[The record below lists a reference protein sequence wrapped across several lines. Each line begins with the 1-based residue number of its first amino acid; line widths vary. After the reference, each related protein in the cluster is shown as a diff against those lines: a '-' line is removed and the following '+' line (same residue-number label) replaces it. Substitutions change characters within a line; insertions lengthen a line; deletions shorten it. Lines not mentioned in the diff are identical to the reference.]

1 MKRYL
6 LSAFMILLLG
16 LPLAA
21 GPTTDPE
28 NYKPSPFSNDA
39 TAFLGAGMMEHL
51 SFGLGLSFT
60 YERNPIQ
67 LFDTATDRVTRTVVG
82 DHLTADLLL
91 SLGLFEWVDLGIA
104 LPAIMFQSGD
114 GWNDKDGL
122 PKGSLGDLRFA
133 ARARLFRT
141 EDRFFSLAFV
151 PVLTFPTGQALHDL
165 SGSDGVTFSP
175 TVVAELSS
183 RWAGGGINLFYRLTQ
198 NDTTIGPV
206 HIADQVGIRLQ
217 ATAFAIPEMLSFT
230 AEISAA
236 TTAGKTFGKKA
247 ESPVEALLSAR
258 WRYEPINLSLTA
270 GGGAGI
276 VKGFA
281 APEMRFFL
289 GLSWTLPREEKSP
302 SSEPET
308 SPVAGPAA
316 AGTPAPAEPPKT
328 EATPPAETKEPAPTS
343 TAVTPTPEQKP
354 KVVEIGAP
362 ATEKR
367 EEPHPTPA
375 QPVEKKTTP
384 QPPQTPAPKPAEK
397 QTTTPQPTTPA
408 PSAPQ
413 STPAAPA
420 KQQPPAT
427 PPAPKQPSTPPAPAP
442 KKPEPKTGTPMAEV
456 IYFKENS
463 TEITDDSRVK
473 LEKINLLLST
483 NYTLKVRIEGHA
495 DRTEKPELGLKRAQA
510 IKLWLV
516 DRDIQSS
523 RIQTKGIG
531 ADEPV
536 ASSDVEADRARNRR
550 VVFYV
555 LNE

>member
-1 MKRYL
+1 MKRHF
-6 LSAFMILLLG
+6 LSAFLILLLG
-16 LPLAA
+16 SPLAA
-21 GPTTDPE
+21 EPTTDPE
-28 NYKPSPFSNDA
+28 NHKPSPFSNDA
-39 TAFLGAGMMEHL
+39 SAFLGAGMMEHL

-60 YERNPIQ
+60 YERNPIR

-82 DHLTADLLL
+82 DHLTADILL

-104 LPAIMFQSGD
+104 QPAVMFQSGD
-114 GWNDKDGL
+114 GWNDRDGL
-122 PKGSLGDLRFA
+122 PKGSLGDTRFA

-151 PVLTFPTGQALHDL
+151 SLLTFPTGQALHDL

-175 TVVAELSS
+175 TVAAEISS

-198 NDTTIGPV
+198 NDTVIGPL
-206 HIADQVGIRLQ
+206 HIADQVGFRLQ

-230 AEISAA
+230 AELSAA

-247 ESPVEALLSAR
+247 ESPMEALLSAR
-258 WRYEPINLSLTA
+258 LRYEPINLSLTA

-281 APEMRFFL
+281 SPEMRFFL
-289 GLSWTLPREEKSP
+289 GVSWTLPHEEKSP
-302 SSEPET
+302 SAQT
-308 SPVAGPAA
+308 
-316 AGTPAPAEPPKT
+316 TPASEAPVEPATAPEPPKT
-328 EATPPAETKEPAPTS
+328 ETASAKPEKAAESAQEKSEATAAS
-343 TAVTPTPEQKP
+343 EQKP
-354 KVVEIGAP
+354 KVIEIGAP
-362 ATEKR
+362 ATEKK
-367 EEPHPTPA
+367 E
-375 QPVEKKTTP
+375 TTP
-384 QPPQTPAPKPAEK
+384 PPTAPTKQAPQPIVAPPVSQQPQQPPVTASTPK
-397 QTTTPQPTTPA
+397 QAATPPIVTTTP
-408 PSAPQ
+408 
-413 STPAAPA
+413 
-420 KQQPPAT
+420 
-427 PPAPKQPSTPPAPAP
+427 KQPVAPPAPAP
-442 KKPEPKTGTPMAEV
+442 QKPEPKSGTPMAE
-456 IYFKENS
+456 ILYFKENS

-536 ASSDVEADRARNRR
+536 ASSDLEADRARNRR